1 MQISRIARPSAL
13 FLALLLAAPSARA
26 ARPLTNVTLEKGSYA
41 SVFDSNGTS
50 GSLDG
55 GELPYI
61 FDGDPETSGKV
72 RAGGLGA
79 GSSIVVDF
87 PLELLGDANHL
98 VYADTVALNMV
109 GNAKYSLYFSE
120 NGTDWEPVSGV
131 ERMSASS
138 NAVHNVKERVKSI
151 KLVFDTLS
159 GTVELFEFQVWGW
172 VSTKPQVVSKYAIAS
187 FHNPDGSIALD
198 NNGNLNEFTGGDN
211 WAGGKAL
218 FDGNFTR
225 QWPWPRA
232 PKNGFVMVDFTK
244 NDGTTALQEY
254 YVTEI
259 RVGSTGDL
267 KYTLQY
273 SDDGTV
279 WHDVEGAAPVAYP
292 GTATF
297 AVGVLAKQVRY
308 VFTEVNGGYSQANA
322 FLAEIEVWGMDPDDA
337 PCTHPAWTAWS
348 PVENSAA
355 CLDFGMDERFCTT
368 CGERQTRTNF
378 DLPPIGHDYIT
389 TLDRPGKYRKFGS
402 GYITCSRC
410 DLFLPCTNVYEQAS
424 TNGPVDLIKWGGM
437 AVDNVIQFTDF
448 SVTSSDHPQWGP
460 NPKNVI
466 DGNWNWGWCTY
477 WVSAGWNDQHVDF
490 KFGTTIDLT
499 KIEISVHNHP
509 DCLLQFYDVDDATG
523 EETLLTECLAEFL
536 ADETH
541 LEGVEEIVFT
551 PVVFAETEDGTPSAD
566 KTYYVVAT
574 NGTAALYVPTNGLA
588 EFKEGTSYFEA
599 SATGAVFCKRDG
611 SEWKQTSVADG
622 FETNATYAV
631 QSATADK
638 YYTLESSGKYVSA
651 GAKTSFTAGTT
662 YYRLTGA
669 TSGENLGEIVDSRPD
684 CTRQTVR
691 FYQTPCTHLRL
702 RMQEEQG
709 YSLWSGHS
717 MCIVEMRPWG
727 TVRGAGDTPYR
738 KETLMILR

>member
-1 MQISRIARPSAL
+1 MKRILLL
-13 FLALLLAAPSARA
+13 FLLSAASAFA
-26 ARPLTNVTLEKGSYA
+26 EKKVVGDITSLSSIPGY
-41 SVFDSNGTS
+41 VKPDGTEVNMDMSN
-50 GSLDG
+50 L
-55 GELPYI
+55 
-61 FDGDPETSGKV
+61 FDGDLTTGIACSAHGAYIVADFSGSTNNIEPTFYIDKIII
-72 RAGGLGA
+72 GH
-79 GSSIVVDF
+79 I
-87 PLELLGDANHL
+87 ANR
-98 VYADTVALNMV
+98 
-109 GNAKYSLYFSE
+109 KYSLYVSE
-120 NGTDWEPVSGV
+120 DKAAWIPIVENVTTSGETIYSV
-131 ERMSASS
+131 KNRYIAIKYVIEKGELSNTLCEFHVTGFHSS
-138 NAVHNVKERVKSI
+138 VPKI
-151 KLVFDTLS
+151 
-159 GTVELFEFQVWGW
+159 
-172 VSTKPQVVSKYAIAS
+172 VSKYAIAS

-232 PKNGFVMVDFTK
+232 PKNGFVMIDFTK
-244 NDGTTALQEY
+244 NDGVTALQEY

-273 SDDGTV
+273 SDDGTI

-348 PVENSAA
+348 PVENSAS

-378 DLPPIGHDYIT
+378 DLPPIGHAYLT

-410 DLFLPCTNVYEQAS
+410 DFFLPCTNVNQQAS

-437 AVDNVIQFTDF
+437 AVNNVIQFTDF
-448 SVTSSDHPQWGP
+448 SVTSSDNPQWGP

-490 KFGTTIDLT
+490 VFGTTIDLT
-499 KIEISVHNHP
+499 WIDISVHNHP
-509 DCLLQFYDVDDATG
+509 DCMLQFYDVDDETG
-523 EETLLTECLAEFL
+523 EETLLQECLAEYI
-536 ADETH
+536 EGTH
-541 LEGVEEIVFT
+541 EEGVEKIVFT
-551 PVVFAETEDGTPSAD
+551 PIVFTETEDSTPSAG
-566 KTYYVVAT
+566 KTYYVVNT
-574 NGTAALYVPTNGLA
+574 NGTSAFYVPTNGLPA
-588 EFKEGTSYFEA
+588 FEEEKTYYEA
-599 SATGAVFCKRDG
+599 SVDGPVVCVRDG
-611 SEWKQTSVADG
+611 SNWRQTTIAGG
-622 FETNATYAV
+622 FETNAIHAV

-638 YYTLESSGKYVSA
+638 YYTQESSGKFVSA
-651 GAKTSFTAGTT
+651 GSRTEFDAGTT
-662 YYRLTGA
+662 YYRLTGETGGANLA
-669 TSGENLGEIVDSRPD
+669 TIVDSRPD

-691 FYQTPCTHLRL
+691 FYSTPCKHLRL
-702 RMQEEQG
+702 RMDEETG
-709 YSLWSGHS
+709 YALWQGHS

-727 TVRGAGDTPYR
+727 TVRGAGDKPYR
-738 KETLMILR
+738 RETLLFLK